1 MPARSRWLDD
11 ADDDDD
17 DDDDDA
23 PNGCVVGGASDRL
36 GGVDEEG
43 CSTIGEADDGDG
55 PPLSRPGSEAHQIH
69 DSDDDDIENADGGSS
84 RSYQGPVSF
93 AGLPMPAGKPCR
105 SVDCYEKIHKIDEG
119 AYGVVYKA
127 KDRKT
132 GDVVALKQ
140 VKLLSKQEG
149 FPVTSLREIN
159 VLLSL
164 SHPNIVNVREMV
176 VGNTMDKIFMV
187 MDFMDH
193 DLKGLMSTMKQPFSA
208 SEVKRLMIDLMQA
221 LEYCHEHWVLHRDLK
236 TSNLLMSNTG
246 IVSLCDFGLA
256 RKYGEPLKHYTE
268 LVVTLWYRAP
278 ELLLGCKLY
287 GPEIDVWS
295 MGCIFAEL
303 VLREPLLPGKGELD
317 QIDKIFKLLGVPT
330 EASWPGVSDLPHMK
344 KVQFKPQPFN
354 HLRNKFKRG
363 ASFTSE
369 TALSDA
375 GFDLLKSMLS
385 LDPKQ
390 RITAKEALEHEYFSE
405 QPPPKAHHLM
415 PTYPSSHDRK
425 GKQPKVR
432 SVNEEEE
439 EQRRIFHANR

>member
-1 MPARSRWLDD
+1 M
-11 ADDDDD
+11 
-17 DDDDDA
+17 
-23 PNGCVVGGASDRL
+23 
-36 GGVDEEG
+36 GV
-43 CSTIGEADDGDG
+43 SPT
-55 PPLSRPGSEAHQIH
+55 PPP
-69 DSDDDDIENADGGSS
+69 
-84 RSYQGPVSF
+84 P
-93 AGLPMPAGKPCR
+93 PCR
-105 SVDCYEKIHKIDEG
+105 SVDCYEKLYKIDEG

-127 KDRKT
+127 KDRIT
-132 GDVVALKQ
+132 GEIVALKQ

-164 SHPNIVNVREMV
+164 SHPNVVKVREMV
-176 VGNTMDKIFMV
+176 VGNTMDKIFMA

-193 DLKGLMSTMKQPFSA
+193 DLKGLMQTMKQPFSA

-236 TSNLLMSNTG
+236 TSNLLMSSRG
-246 IVSLCDFGLA
+246 VVSLCDFGLA
-256 RKYGEPLKHYTE
+256 RMYGEPLKNYTE

-317 QIDKIFKLLGVPT
+317 QIDKIFKLLGTPT
-330 EASWPGVSDLPHMK
+330 EASWPGVTELPNMN
-344 KVQFKPQPFN
+344 KVQFRPQPFN

-375 GFDLLKSMLS
+375 GLDLLNSMLS
-385 LDPKQ
+385 LDPKK
-390 RITAKEALEHEYFSE
+390 RITAKQALEHEYFLE
-405 QPPPKAHHLM
+405 QPPPKAHHMM
-415 PTYPSSHDRK
+415 PTYPSSHDKK
-425 GKQPKVR
+425 GKQKVR
-432 SVNEEEE
+432 SVNEEEAA
-439 EQRRIFHANR
+439 QRMLFHSQR